1 MFKNTFFPRVGSE
14 EQYGPRLVG
23 ANLLPNTDL
32 CMDVKTFLLRDRKT
46 KIGKM
51 YLGVLTHDTQDHY
64 SFVETSPA
72 NAVKRNPH
80 VFIGKYITVTLND
93 DGSLRPNFRPMKV
106 DDDFTV
112 DGYALGV
119 CNELRQAL
127 KAL

>member
-1 MFKNTFFPRVGSE
+1 MNRGAVAEFKNPSCHQV
-14 EQYGPRLVG
+14 
-23 ANLLPNTDL
+23 
-32 CMDVKTFLLRDRKT
+32 TFLLS
-46 KIGKM
+46 
-51 YLGVLTHDTQDHY
+51 YFY
-64 SFVETSPA
+64 SFVETPPT